1 MGELREKV
9 MAALRAPLPDVVDLL
24 EQTPSGRVTGVVVSR
39 GFDGKSHDDRQQL
52 LSQAL
57 GGTLSPEELLDLGPI
72 VALTP
77 AEAYVQI

>member
-1 MGELREKV
+1 MAQLREKV
-9 MAALRAPLPDVVDLL
+9 MDALRRELSDVVDLL

-39 GFDGKSHDDRQQL
+39 AFDGKSHDDRQQV
-52 LSQAL
+52 LSRAL
-57 GGTLSPEELLDLGPI
+57 EAGLSDDELLELGPI